1 MRDVFGVLS
10 ILLMS
15 GAVEDTSTN
24 LTISIEIIQYHQ
36 TIDLIKSFR
45 EIIEQSESGY
55 KSSKNKIG
63 QQAKNQQETWK
74 HIG

>member
-63 QQAKNQQETWK
+63 QQAKNQQET
-74 HIG
+74 

>member
-36 TIDLIKSFR
+36 TINLIKSFR

-63 QQAKNQQETWK
+63 QQAKNQQET
-74 HIG
+74 